1 MTHLVSDELDLFL
14 VHLGRADE
22 VEALTLVR
30 NLLAKGVPGE
40 QVLTD
45 LVLPALR
52 VVGERW
58 ATGEWT
64 VAREHAASHVTGR
77 VVHLV
82 ADATPRP
89 ARSATRIVVCC
100 AQGDWH
106 GLAST
111 ILAAL
116 LRLRGIDTMV
126 LPPGTGAGELARV
139 LPDSGATSVALSCT
153 VSTALP
159 GARAMVEVAR
169 RVGVPVLVGG
179 PGFGPDGR
187 WARVVGANG
196 WAADAEQAAG
206 TLTGPDWPA
215 VSTPA
220 PRLRHLPDAAHD
232 GVGLLRAPLVAA
244 GMAALVP
251 IEGERS
257 DTTMR
262 DGLVTAVDA
271 LAVSLFLDD
280 HTLFVDF
287 TRWFAEVLAHRRVPT
302 EALAA
307 AYRAFAARLAHVP
320 RATEALTAA
329 GAVL

>member
-1 MTHLVSDELDLFL
+1 MTHVVSDELDLFL
-14 VHLGRADE
+14 AYLGRADE

-30 NLLAKGVPGE
+30 NLLGKGVPGDR
-40 QVLTD
+40 VLTE
-45 LVLPALR
+45 LVIPALR
-52 VVGERW
+52 EVGERW

-64 VAREHAASHVTGR
+64 VAREHSASHVAGR
-77 VVHLV
+77 VVRLV
-82 ADATPRP
+82 TDATPRP
-89 ARSATRIVVCC
+89 RSEARVVVCC

-106 GLAST
+106 GLATT

-116 LRLRGIDTMV
+116 LRVRGIDTTV
-126 LPPGTGAGELARV
+126 LPPGTGAGELARM
-139 LPDSGATSVALSCT
+139 LPDSGAGSVALGCT

-187 WARVVGANG
+187 WAGLIGANG
-196 WAADAEQAAG
+196 WAADARGAAD
-206 TLTGPDWPA
+206 TLAGPNWPA
-215 VSTPA
+215 VTTPA

-232 GVGLLRAPLVAA
+232 GVGLLRTPLVAA
-244 GMAALVP
+244 GMSALVQ

-262 DGLVTAVDA
+262 DGLATAVDA
-271 LAVSLFLDD
+271 LAVSLFVDD
-280 HTLFVDF
+280 HVLFVDF
-287 TRWFAEVLAHRRVPT
+287 TRWFADVLGHRHVPG

-307 AYRAFAARLAHVP
+307 AYRAFAARLTHVP
-320 RATEALTAA
+320 GAGATLTAA
-329 GAVL
+329 GTVL